1 VATNYENVTHD
12 RVGIDNGG
20 PCSGHH
26 LIVGRLCVA
35 ILGKNSGE
43 QADWAECFRP
53 DWGLSQVAV
62 EVAVPKRPELV
73 GQQAKLPSL
82 NLPFKITQT
91 AMACSNA
98 SHPQ

>member
-1 VATNYENVTHD
+1 MATNYEDVTHD

-26 LIVGRLCVA
+26 VIVGRLCVA

-62 EVAVPKRPELV
+62 EVAVSKRPGGVPGDPRL
-73 GQQAKLPSL
+73 AA
-82 NLPFKITQT
+82 T
-91 AMACSNA
+91 
-98 SHPQ
+98 